1 MADPIPDIAQ
11 LISQQTPF
19 IMVGE
24 LLYADDA
31 AARTRFVI
39 GEDNPL
45 VDRGRFTAGGLLENI
60 AQTVAAGAGYLAL
73 QSGQA
78 VVPGHIFSVSRF
90 AVRSLPAPGDELLT
104 GITIRTR
111 IPDIIVIS
119 GQVICNGVEIA
130 TCEMKI
136 LTSV

>member
-1 MADPIPDIAQ
+1 MADSIPDIAQ
-11 LISQQTPF
+11 LIPQQTPF

-24 LLYADDA
+24 LLYADDST
-31 AARTRFVI
+31 ARTRYVVAP
-39 GEDNPL
+39 ENPL
-45 VDRGRFTAGGLLENI
+45 VDHGRFTAGGLLENI

-73 QSGQA
+73 LSGQA
-78 VVPGHIFSVSRF
+78 VVPGHIVSVSRF
-90 AVRSLPAPGDELLT
+90 AVRTLPVPGDELHT
-104 GITIRTR
+104 EITIKTR

-130 TCEMKI
+130 AGEMKI